1 MQAPDLDHDHL
12 LIRPLTARD
21 LPELEWEGRY
31 VHFRNLYLKTFNEY
45 QQGVRMMLV
54 AEHGGCIIGQ
64 IFILYGTIES
74 DPYPDRYT
82 AYLYSLRVRPEMRNK
97 GVGRRLILEAE
108 KDLIRRGFTRVLI
121 AVAKV
126 NDGALR
132 LYERMGYSR
141 IGDDPGAWSYTDHAG
156 RLQRVNEPSFI
167 LDKLLR

>member
-1 MQAPDLDHDHL
+1 MHAPDLDHDHL

-21 LPELEWEGRY
+21 LPDLEWEGRY

-74 DPYPDRYT
+74 DPFPDRYT

-108 KDLIRRGFTRVLI
+108 KDLIRRGFNRVLI

-141 IGDDPGAWSYTDHAG
+141 IGEDPGVWSYTDHAG